1 MDAGVLRQQVFPH
14 EATQHAA
21 MVLANGERIVPT
33 LTADAP
39 VEETDG
45 VSLIIPTYFNR
56 SLKSRALRH
65 QLAGIERSRV
75 IEEIVLVVASGT
87 DDGEASLAAPP
98 TGKRLIFAH
107 CEPNRRSRSRNA
119 GVEAATRDILLFLD
133 DDMVL
138 QDWRTVDVLVS
149 ALLGG
154 RFDCALFPR
163 RNYARFPLLYRDA
176 DLDRFINRWRTEGDR
191 LEDPDFI
198 DPIGQ
203 GVPYQTMMFC
213 FPGCF
218 MLIRRE
224 AYGRIGGFPLEYEG
238 WGFEDAAVAL
248 RAVRSLKVLNLF
260 RKADPLLHI
269 DHPVSP
275 YKTEEYRTNLQRF
288 NASHGV
294 LEMDWLCRRVFSGD
308 DFSSLQNHGLNVSAY
323 YEPLKVIA
331 DVYHLPAVEHELA
344 KSYRT
349 IIQNRLE
356 SGFDPMP
363 AHVILHGSRGNS
375 TSHAGSDYDL
385 LVLYRNGAAPDYF
398 IGRAEGSPR
407 LEIEF
412 SDFGK
417 FEAIATAP
425 VYHSLFGPLELA
437 KIAQGIRL
445 WGDAGIWD
453 RWSGWLLR
461 TALQL
466 GGTYWLLYALGTGM
480 NPEKVGA
487 LRERFIKA
495 LGVVLERADP
505 VRACEVL
512 AILTEGRLEPLAA
525 YIRQTL
531 DVAMPGWREETLEG
545 KRIFALQVPEVWLA
559 LRFIL
564 EGP

>member
-14 EATQHAA
+14 EATQHPAL
-21 MVLANGERIVPT
+21 VVANGARIVPT
-33 LTADAP
+33 LTTDSP
-39 VEETDG
+39 VEKTEA

-56 SLKSRALRH
+56 SLKRRALRH

-75 IEEIVLVVASGT
+75 IEEVVLVVASGT
-87 DDGEASLAAPP
+87 DDGEASLAAPL
-98 TGKRLIFAH
+98 TGKRLIFAN

-119 GVEAATRDILLFLD
+119 GVAAATRDILLFLD
-133 DDMVL
+133 DDMLL
-138 QDWRTVDVLVS
+138 QDWRVIDVFVS
-149 ALLGG
+149 VMLSG

-163 RNYARFPLLYRDA
+163 RNYAKFPLLYRDA
-176 DLDRFINRWRTEGDR
+176 DLDRFIRRWRSEGDR
-191 LEDPDFI
+191 LDDPDFI
-198 DPIGQ
+198 DPICHGA
-203 GVPYQTMMFC
+203 PYKTMTFC

-224 AYGRIGGFPLEYEG
+224 AYERIGGFPPEYEG
-238 WGFEDAAVAL
+238 WGFEDAAVAM

-260 RKADPLLHI
+260 RKSHPLLHI

-275 YKTEEYRTNLQRF
+275 YKTEEYRTNLRRF
-288 NASHGV
+288 NASHGA
-294 LEMDWLCRRVFSGD
+294 LDMDWLCRRIFSGD
-308 DFSSLQNHGLNVSAY
+308 DFSGQENGSLDVSAY
-323 YEPLKVIA
+323 YEPLKGIA
-331 DVYHLPAVEHELA
+331 DVYHLPSVEHELA
-344 KSYRT
+344 KSYRM

-356 SGFDPMP
+356 MGCDPMP
-363 AHVILHGSRGNS
+363 VHVILHGSRGKGTS
-375 TSHAGSDYDL
+375 TAGSDYDL
-385 LVLYRNGAAPDYF
+385 LVLYRNGAAPEYF
-398 IGRAEGSPR
+398 IGQAEGSPR

-445 WGDAGIWD
+445 WGDADIWD

-461 TALQL
+461 TALQV
-466 GGTYWLLYALGTGM
+466 GRTYWLLYALGTGLS
-480 NPEKVGA
+480 PEKVGV

-505 VRACEVL
+505 DRAGEVL
-512 AILTEGRLEPLAA
+512 GILAEGRLEPLAA
-525 YIRQTL
+525 YVRQSL
-531 DVAMPGWREETLEG
+531 NVEMPGWREETLEG
-545 KRIFALQVPEVWLA
+545 KRIFALQVPEVWAA

-564 EGP
+564 ERR